1 MLESRFMSLEI
12 YIDGKYAAYFAS
24 SSGWDAAAKYIERNT
39 PHRTPLRRF
48 AEQGETHQ
56 PQEAA
61 AMLAD
66 LLKAQKPPA
75 DVAYTLSLLQ
85 RFLKG
90 HHVFISD
97 GVTAP

>member
-1 MLESRFMSLEI
+1 MALEI
-12 YIDGKYAAYFAS
+12 YVDEKYAAYFTTV
-24 SSGWDAAAKYIERNT
+24 SGWDDAARWIEKHT

-66 LLKAQKPPA
+66 LLKVHKPHPDIA
-75 DVAYTLSLLQ
+75 HTLGLLQ

-90 HHVFISD
+90 HHVAISD
-97 GVTAP
+97 GI